1 VDGRTLVLR
10 IGHDYARTRAL
21 TEPEHGAIPDN
32 EVTFVVTLAHCPAM
46 ITMPS
51 ASPPDAVLA
60 HVRPGSDIIVPLA
73 NGEPRTLIDV
83 LDRHAMGLSRV
94 RVHQM
99 HTLHDHPYLHGAYG
113 DHLHHLSYF
122 LSPVTRSAFAEGGC
136 DLVPANFSEMA
147 LLLRRETND
156 PLVLAAASPPDAHGY
171 VSLGTNADYTARFIG
186 QARFFVEVNPQMP
199 RTFGENSL
207 HLSQVVG
214 WTRADY
220 PLLELPSPPMSGKD
234 RHIAA
239 LVADRVPNGATVQ
252 AGIGAIPNAILELLR
267 GHKNLGLHT
276 ELISDGVM
284 DLFESGALT
293 GTHKVTR
300 PGKLVATFALGTR
313 RLYDFLHDNSAV
325 ELLPVDWVNDPRV
338 IGREHCFVSINASV
352 EVDLLGQCNSEMIA
366 GHYYS
371 GSGGQTDFARG
382 AMYSERGMGFVVLH
396 STTRDGSLS
405 RIVSR
410 LCPGAPVTT
419 MKNTVDHVVTEHGVA
434 DLRGRSVAQRV
445 RALVAIADP
454 KFRDGLERDARELGY
469 LTR

>member
-1 VDGRTLVLR
+1 MV
-10 IGHDYARTRAL
+10 
-21 TEPEHGAIPDN
+21 AIPAVSSR
-32 EVTFVVTLAHCPAM
+32 E
-46 ITMPS
+46 
-51 ASPPDAVLA
+51 AVLSHIA
-60 HVRPGSDIIVPLA
+60 PGTDVIVPLA
-73 NGEPRTLIDV
+73 NGEPRTLIDT
-83 LDRHAMGLSRV
+83 LDSHAPDLERV
-94 RVHQM
+94 RVLQM
-99 HTLHDHPYLHGAYG
+99 HALHDHPYLHGTYG
-113 DHLHHLSYF
+113 DHLRHVSYF
-122 LSPVTRSAFAEGGC
+122 LSSVTRPAFAEGGC
-136 DLVPANFSEMA
+136 DLVPVNFSELP
-147 LLLRRETND
+147 LLLRRETTH
-156 PLVLAAASPPDAHGY
+156 PIVLAAASPPDKHGY

-186 QARFFVEVNPQMP
+186 QLPFFIEVNPQMP

-214 WTRADY
+214 WTEADY
-220 PLLELPSPPMSGKD
+220 PLVEVPPPRMSDKD

-239 LVADRVPNGATVQ
+239 LVADRVPDGATIQ

-267 GHKNLGLHT
+267 GHRNLGLHT

-338 IGREHCFVSINASV
+338 IGRERCFVSVNATV

-366 GHYYS
+366 GRYYS

-382 AMYSERGMGFVVLH
+382 AMYSEHGMGFVVLH
-396 STTRDGSLS
+396 STTSDESLS

-419 MKNTVDHVVTEHGVA
+419 MKNTVDHVVTEQGVA
-434 DLRGRSVAQRV
+434 ELRGRSIAE
-445 RALVAIADP
+445 RAAALIAIAHP
-454 KFRDGLERDARELGY
+454 KFRDTLERDARELGY
-469 LTR
+469 LRA